1 MSQVTDTPGIEYHPP
16 TQDVIAHF
24 ARAVGE
30 ELGGEYA
37 EADVIS
43 GLADFMTV
51 IARILAQDLNRKGQN
66 NIGDP
71 VE

>member
-1 MSQVTDTPGIEYHPP
+1 MSQVNDTPGIEYHPP
-16 TQDVIAHF
+16 TQDVITHF

-37 EADVIS
+37 DADVIT

-51 IARILAQDLNRKGQN
+51 IARILAQDLNRKGRN
-66 NIGDP
+66 EFDKRI
-71 VE
+71 E

>member
-1 MSQVTDTPGIEYHPP
+1 
-16 TQDVIAHF
+16 VITHF

-37 EADVIS
+37 DADVIT

-51 IARILAQDLNRKGQN
+51 IARILAQDLNRKGRN
-66 NIGDP
+66 EFDNRI
-71 VE
+71 E